1 MPSKNKLLPLIHPGE
16 ILLEEFMKP
25 LALSINQL
33 ARDLDVQPGRV
44 SAIVNGKRAITADT
58 ALRLSRYFGV
68 SAELWVGLQAD
79 YDLRVARRAVGADVE
94 RQVARHAAA

>member
-33 ARDLDVQPGRV
+33 ARDLDVPPGRV

-68 SAELWVGLQAD
+68 SAELWVGLQAA

-94 RQVARHAAA
+94 RHVARHAAA